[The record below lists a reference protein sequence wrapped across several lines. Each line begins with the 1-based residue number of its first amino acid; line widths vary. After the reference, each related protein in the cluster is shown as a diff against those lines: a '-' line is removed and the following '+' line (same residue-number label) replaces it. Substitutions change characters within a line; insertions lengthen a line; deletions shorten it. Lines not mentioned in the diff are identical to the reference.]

1 MYASVMYVNVCAR
14 VCVCVCVYV
23 LYTAVAVSYEQR
35 TRAREREYEPAML
48 AMIPL
53 ASVINVCCGLF
64 HGDVHEFRVY
74 PVIDS

>member
-1 MYASVMYVNVCAR
+1 MHVRLYEVV
-14 VCVCVCVYV
+14 VCVGFIHGSC
-23 LYTAVAVSYEQR
+23 LDEQR
-35 TRAREREYEPAML
+35 ARARAHEREYEPAML

-64 HGDVHEFRVY
+64 HGDVREFRVY

>member
-1 MYASVMYVNVCAR
+1 
-14 VCVCVCVYV
+14 
-23 LYTAVAVSYEQR
+23 
-35 TRAREREYEPAML
+35 ML

-64 HGDVHEFRVY
+64 HGDVREFRVY

>member
-1 MYASVMYVNVCAR
+1 MYV
-14 VCVCVCVYV
+14 VCVREI
-23 LYTAVAVSYEQR
+23 LYMVDVSYEQR
-35 TRAREREYEPAML
+35 ARAREHEREYEPAML

-64 HGDVHEFRVY
+64 HGDVREFRVY